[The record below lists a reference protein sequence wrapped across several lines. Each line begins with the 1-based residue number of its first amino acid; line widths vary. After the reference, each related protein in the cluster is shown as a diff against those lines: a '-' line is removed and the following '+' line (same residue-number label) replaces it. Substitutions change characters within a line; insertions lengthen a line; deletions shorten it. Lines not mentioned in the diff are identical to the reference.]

1 MANNGRALAL
11 DPLKCT
17 GCHSCEVACSTA
29 REGASSLVQSRIR
42 ITAFEAEDF
51 NCPIVCQQCQ
61 TPYCALV
68 CPTRALVKNAGTG
81 IVDWIQAKCV
91 GCKMCL
97 VACPFGALNMAEG
110 GKVLKCDLC
119 SGDPVCV
126 RFCQPGALSYTS
138 LDEIGGGQR
147 VKFAQTMKQAQLKEA

>member
-1 MANNGRALAL
+1 MVINGRALLL

-17 GCHSCEVACSTA
+17 GCHSCEAACSTV
-29 REGASSLVQSRIR
+29 REGVSSLVRSRIR
-42 ITAFEAEDF
+42 ILNFEADDF

-61 TPYCALV
+61 TAYCALV
-68 CPTRALVKNAGTG
+68 CPTRALVKNADTG
-81 IVDWIQAKCV
+81 IVDWVQARCV

-97 VACPFGALNMAEG
+97 VACPFGALNMGDG

-126 RFCQPGALSYTS
+126 RFCQPGALAWGS

-147 VKFAQTMKQAQLKEA
+147 VKFAQTMKQAQLKEV